1 MELLEVIL
9 NNQRTEIPKAHQL
22 LDELAVQVG
31 LSPRVCADLHVALEE
46 HLTNVINY
54 GYSPGQPGQIAV
66 RLSAAP
72 DAMRV
77 EIEDDARPFNPLLA
91 PPVDV
96 HQPLEERPIG
106 GLGIHMIRQ
115 LTDDLRYA
123 ARDGHNV
130 LTLIKRSPAP

>member
-1 MELLEVIL
+1 LEVIL
-9 NNQRTEIPKAHQL
+9 ANQRTEIPKAHQL

-31 LSPRVCADLHVALEE
+31 LSPKACASLHVAIEE

-54 GYSPGQPGQIAV
+54 GYSPGQSGQIAL
-66 RLSAAP
+66 RLASSP
-72 DAMRV
+72 DALRV

-96 HQPLEERPIG
+96 NQPLEERPIG

-115 LTDDLRYA
+115 LTDELHYE
-123 ARDGHNV
+123 ARGGHNV
-130 LTLIKRSPAP
+130 LTLIKRLPAS

>member
-1 MELLEVIL
+1 LEIIL
-9 NNQRTEIPKAHQL
+9 NNQRTEIAKAHQL
-22 LDELAVQVG
+22 LDELALQVG
-31 LSPRVCADLHVALEE
+31 LPPKTCADLHVALEE

-54 GYSPGQPGQIAV
+54 GYTPGQAGRIAL
-66 RLSAAP
+66 RL
-72 DAMRV
+72 DASPEALRV

-91 PPVDV
+91 PSVDV

-115 LTDDLRYA
+115 LTDDLRYE
-123 ARDGHNV
+123 ARAGHNV